1 MSPFSLAPAIERRGS
16 FRILARQLPSDAVVF
31 ADERVLRLHS
41 EARAALRLARVVP
54 VKAGEA
60 LKSLASLER
69 LAKGLADVPRS
80 ATFVAL
86 GGGTVGDT
94 LTVLSHLHKR
104 GVRLLHVPTTM
115 LAAVD
120 SSIGGKGAVNVGG
133 VKNALGVF
141 HGPAETW
148 LCPAFF
154 ETLTEVQRREG
165 RLEAW
170 KMVVTLDGAAFRR
183 WRRRTPADEELLR
196 EARALKEAVVRVDP
210 YETKGV
216 RVVLNFGHTF
226 GHVLESVSDYRVR
239 HGEAVGLGMLCALQ
253 VGVSLGVTP
262 AALASEVASVLPNA
276 PTARRTLE
284 ALTRRTSPTTV
295 RKLVAADKKGGAT
308 GVRMVLLEQPGRW
321 TVREVPES
329 VWAPL
334 WRSGFRP

>member
-1 MSPFSLAPAIERRGS
+1 MSSFSLAPALERRGS
-16 FRILARQLPSDAVVF
+16 FRTLARQLPSDAVVF
-31 ADERVLRLHS
+31 ADERVLRLHP
-41 EARAALRLARVVP
+41 EARAALRRARVVP

-69 LAKGLADVPRS
+69 LAKGLVDVPRS

-94 LTVLSHLHKR
+94 ITVLSHLHKR

-183 WRRRTPADEELLR
+183 WRRRTPTDEELLR

-210 YETKGV
+210 SETKGV

-262 AALASEVASVLPNA
+262 AALASEVASALPNA
-276 PTARRTLE
+276 PMARRTLE
-284 ALTRRTSPTTV
+284 ALTRRTPNATV
-295 RKLVAADKKGGAT
+295 RRLLAADKKGGAT

-321 TVREVPES
+321 TVREVPED